1 MKCIVKLVRI
11 NETVLLS
18 HLGHRVHKTKDGILF
33 TKDNFDD
40 QAVWFAVY
48 KDADMCGVA
57 RIFFNFKD
65 NHILETAHYIPNE
78 TLWENRPLRLRKNY
92 ETCLKYKEYT

>member
-40 QAVWFAVY
+40 HAVWFAVY
-48 KDADMCGVA
+48 KDADMCGVV
-57 RIFFNFKD
+57 
-65 NHILETAHYIPNE
+65 
-78 TLWENRPLRLRKNY
+78 
-92 ETCLKYKEYT
+92 